1 MEQAE
6 EKSAQPWA
14 HHVRAAYILE
24 RGAWRATCRDC
35 GWHTTDPSRRRAA
48 AMFRLHHKEATDVID
63 LRGAS
68 ARPTSLV
75 SKNRLRLPAIEGSD
89 IGVEIT
95 PPAER
100 P

>member
-6 EKSAQPWA
+6 EKAQRRA

-35 GWHTTDPSRRRAA
+35 GWHITDPSRRRAA
-48 AMFRLHHKEATDVID
+48 ALFRLHHKEATEVID
-63 LRGAS
+63 LRGAGDL
-68 ARPTSLV
+68 A
-75 SKNRLRLPAIEGSD
+75 
-89 IGVEIT
+89 IT
-95 PPAER
+95 PRAPR